1 MPSAGVLRWGNR
13 HAVKKVIEWLA
24 RECTLTS
31 TVNVHRH
38 VFERIK

>member
-24 RECTLTS
+24 RETS
-31 TVNVHRH
+31 TVNVHMWH